1 MALSNVSY
9 RQMEVHSVAEML
21 DPSRP
26 LVKSQLPLTR
36 PAGPRFVDPEEAE
49 KRKESRA
56 ARKAAT
62 NDATSK
68 IYTQRLSER
77 KFLKAQYE
85 FDREKRIAEQT
96 IYRKEKQGEWKSRF
110 ATSPFLVDLVAD
122 NERIEEEMSVR
133 QQEERRRQKQ
143 QELKKKKVKNEII
156 VKALSEVPSSEQAR
170 ANKRMMY
177 EEEKRLKALRDLER
191 VDQLWER
198 KQRDLEEMANE
209 RRQRIELAA
218 LVPPRVKKGF

>member
-1 MALSNVSY
+1 M
-9 RQMEVHSVAEML
+9 Q
-21 DPSRP
+21 
-26 LVKSQLPLTR
+26 
-36 PAGPRFVDPEEAE
+36 F
-49 KRKESRA
+49 
-56 ARKAAT
+56 
-62 NDATSK
+62 
-68 IYTQRLSER
+68 
-77 KFLKAQYE
+77 AQSC
-85 FDREKRIAEQT
+85 F
-96 IYRKEKQGEWKSRF
+96 GRF

-156 VKALSEVPSSEQAR
+156 VKALSEVPSSEQVHITANIGSRDVTPENVFTPLLFCHPKAR

-198 KQRDLEEMANE
+198 KVCTNDLRPEGWIM
-209 RRQRIELAA
+209 QM
-218 LVPPRVKKGF
+218 LVPLHRIALYP